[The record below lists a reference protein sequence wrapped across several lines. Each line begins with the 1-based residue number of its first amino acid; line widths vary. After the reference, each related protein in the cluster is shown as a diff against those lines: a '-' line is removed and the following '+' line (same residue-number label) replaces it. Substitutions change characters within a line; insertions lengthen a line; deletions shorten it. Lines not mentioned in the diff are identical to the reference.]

1 MIAEVIATYHAL
13 QDTVQTVAIVRDE
26 EQSIHEHVKVAS
38 VSLLHNQTPM
48 LTKEL
53 SPKDYNEGEEG
64 FYVFFLHPPV
74 QKEMYVLL
82 EVELRDGK
90 TARVKNQV
98 SIRDS
103 LPYKDMGSN
112 PMLPGKGIKD
122 HTNKRDSQN
131 RERYPD

>member
-1 MIAEVIATYHAL
+1 MIAEIIATYHAL
-13 QDTVQTVAIVRDE
+13 QDIVQTVAIVRDDTG
-26 EQSIHEHVKVAS
+26 SIHDRIKTAS
-38 VSLLHNQTPM
+38 ISLLHNKTPM
-48 LTKEL
+48 LVKEIK
-53 SPKDYNEGEEG
+53 SREYNEGEAG

-74 QKEMYVLL
+74 QKHMHVLF
-82 EVELRDGK
+82 EVELRDGRTTK
-90 TARVKNQV
+90 VKNEV

-103 LPYKDMGSN
+103 LPYQGMGSN